1 MDDLYSLL
9 REEAVQLS
17 SEFRKASIQGRG
29 TSQEVAEFRENA
41 VQAFLARYFPFP
53 HRIAKGK
60 VRDSF
65 GNISASIDCIICAPN
80 HPYTVSTHNK
90 FSLLL
95 AEGVDSVVEVKP
107 NIADRAELHR
117 ALEQGLSVKKLRRVT
132 TSMLHEYG
140 TLGER
145 AKRVPF
151 GVFAMQCKAAPIETG
166 FEILEFYE
174 SRGVDP
180 LDQADFVVVNDVC
193 VFSNFV
199 DKALNPWK
207 VVEAGFPNHQGWFY
221 EGWGED
227 SLVGFLMRLHQV
239 AHAGLKLQEDVLPRY
254 LTPREDA
261 LFKIV
266 DVATK
271 YDIYKK
277 GKGLPGF
284 DGPQLRHLLRAI
296 THPGEKMSESGDL
309 GLPGVVK
316 SPDGGEL
323 PTANQN

>member
-1 MDDLYSLL
+1 MGPRSSAGDIASKWRPDQTLGDHMDDLYSLL
-9 REEAVQLS
+9 REEALQLS

-41 VQAFLARYFPFP
+41 VQAFLGRYFPFP

-65 GNISASIDCIICAPN
+65 GNISASIDCVLCAPN
-80 HPYTVSTHNK
+80 HPYTVSVRDK

-107 NIADRAELHR
+107 NIADKTELHR

-132 TSMLHEYG
+132 TSMLHNYG
-140 TLGER
+140 TLGAR
-145 AKRVPF
+145 SKRVPF

-174 SRGVDP
+174 SRGVEP
-180 LDQADFVVVNDVC
+180 LDQADFIVVNGVC

-199 DKALNPWK
+199 DKSLNPWK
-207 VVEAGFPNHQGWFY
+207 VAEAGFPNQQGWFY
-221 EGWGED
+221 EGWGQD
-227 SLVGFLMRLHQV
+227 SLVGFLMLLHRV
-239 AHAGLKLQEDVLPRY
+239 AHAAMKLQEDVLPRY

-261 LFKIV
+261 LFQIV
-266 DVATK
+266 DMAFK

-277 GKGLPGF
+277 AKDLPGLG
-284 DGPQLRHLLRAI
+284 GPEIQRLLRAM
-296 THPGEKMSESGDL
+296 THPGESS
-309 GLPGVVK
+309 
-316 SPDGGEL
+316 
-323 PTANQN
+323 

>member
-9 REEAVQLS
+9 REEALQLS

-41 VQAFLARYFPFP
+41 VQEFLRRYFPFP

-60 VRDSF
+60 VRDST
-65 GNISASIDCIICAPN
+65 GKIAASIDCVICAPN
-80 HPYTVSTHNK
+80 HPYTVSARDK

-107 NIADRAELHR
+107 NIADRAELYR
-117 ALEQGLSVKKLRRVT
+117 ALEQGLSVKKLRRAT
-132 TSMLHEYG
+132 TSMIHEFG
-140 TLGER
+140 TLGEW

-180 LDQADFVVVNDVC
+180 LDQADFIVVNDVC

-199 DKALNPWK
+199 DSALNPWK
-207 VVEAGFPNHQGWFY
+207 VAEAGFTNNRGWFY
-221 EGWGED
+221 EGWGQD
-227 SLVGFLMRLHQV
+227 SLVGFLLRLHRV
-239 AHAGLKLQEDVLPRY
+239 AHAGLKIQEDVLPRY
-254 LTPREDA
+254 LTPRDEARFQVVDLA
-261 LFKIV
+261 FKN
-266 DVATK
+266 
-271 YDIYKK
+271 DIYQSCKNS
-277 GKGLPGF
+277 PGMSAIEF
-284 DGPQLRHLLRAI
+284 QRVLRRI
-296 THPGEKMSESGDL
+296 THPWE
-309 GLPGVVK
+309 
-316 SPDGGEL
+316 
-323 PTANQN
+323 

>member
-1 MDDLYSLL
+1 MDDLYDLL
-9 REEAVQLS
+9 REEALQLN

-41 VQAFLARYFPFP
+41 VQAFLGRYFPFP

-65 GNISASIDCIICAPN
+65 GNIAASIDCVICAPN
-80 HPYTVSTHNK
+80 HPYTVSTRDK

-117 ALEQGLSVKKLRRVT
+117 ALEQGLSVKKLRRAT
-132 TSMLHEYG
+132 TSTLHEYG
-140 TLGER
+140 LLGDW

-166 FEILEFYE
+166 FEILEYYE
-174 SRGVDP
+174 THGVAP
-180 LDQADFVVVNDVC
+180 LDQADFIVVNDVC

-199 DKALNPWK
+199 DKSLNPWK
-207 VVEAGFPNHQGWFY
+207 VAEAGYVNHQGWFY
-221 EGWGED
+221 EGWGQD
-227 SLVGFLMRLHQV
+227 SLAGFLIRLHRV
-239 AHAGLKLQEDVLPRY
+239 AHAALKMQEDVLPRY
-254 LTPREDA
+254 LTPREEA
-261 LFKIV
+261 LFQVV
-266 DVATK
+266 DMAFK

-277 GKGLPGF
+277 LKATPEF
-284 DGPQLRHLLRAI
+284 AGPDVHKALYAI
-296 THPGEKMSESGDL
+296 THPQGS
-309 GLPGVVK
+309 
-316 SPDGGEL
+316 
-323 PTANQN
+323 

>member
-1 MDDLYSLL
+1 MNDLYALL
-9 REEAVQLS
+9 REEALQLS

-65 GNISASIDCIICAPN
+65 GSIAASIDCVICAPN
-80 HPYTVSTHNK
+80 HPYTVSVRDK

-95 AEGVDSVVEVKP
+95 AEGVDSVIEVKP

-117 ALEQGLSVKKLRRVT
+117 ALEQGLSVKKLRRA
-132 TSMLHEYG
+132 TSSMTHEYG
-140 TLGER
+140 ILGEWSR
-145 AKRVPF
+145 RVPF

-174 SRGVDP
+174 TRGVDP
-180 LDQADFVVVNDVC
+180 LDQADFIAVNDVC
-193 VFSNFV
+193 VFSNFI
-199 DKALNPWK
+199 DKSLNTWK
-207 VVEAGFPNHQGWFY
+207 VAEAGYLNHQGWFY
-221 EGWGED
+221 EGWGQD
-227 SLVGFLMRLHQV
+227 SLVGFLTRLHQV
-239 AHAGLKLQEDVLPRY
+239 AHAGIKMQEDVLPRY
-254 LTPREDA
+254 LKPREED

-266 DVATK
+266 DLAFK

-277 GKGLPGF
+277 IKGTPEF
-284 DGPQLRHLLRAI
+284 D
-296 THPGEKMSESGDL
+296 
-309 GLPGVVK
+309 
-316 SPDGGEL
+316 SPDL
-323 PTANQN
+323 HKTLLALTHRMSD

>member
-29 TSQEVAEFRENA
+29 TSQDVAELRENA
-41 VQAFLARYFPFP
+41 VQAFLGRYFPFP

-65 GNISASIDCIICAPN
+65 GNIAASIDCVICAPN
-80 HPYTVSTHNK
+80 HPYTVSTRDK

-107 NIADRAELHR
+107 NIADKAELNR
-117 ALEQGLSVKKLRRVT
+117 ALEQGLSVKKLRRAT

-140 TLGER
+140 SLGER
-145 AKRVPF
+145 ARRVPF

-166 FEILEFYE
+166 FEILEFYK
-174 SRGVDP
+174 SRSIDP

-207 VVEAGFPNHQGWFY
+207 LADAGYPNHQGWFY

-227 SLVGFLMRLHQV
+227 SLVGFLMRMHQV

-254 LTPREDA
+254 LAPREDA
-261 LFKIV
+261 RFQIV
-266 DVATK
+266 DIATK
-271 YDIYKK
+271 YDFYKK
-277 GKGLPGF
+277 MIELSGV
-284 DGPQLRHLLRAI
+284 DASQLRRVLRAI
-296 THPGEKMSESGDL
+296 THPGEQVAGSGVREF
-309 GLPGVVK
+309 PSVVK
-316 SPDGGEL
+316 SQDGKE
-323 PTANQN
+323 PPAED

>member
-1 MDDLYSLL
+1 MDDIYDLL
-9 REEAVQLS
+9 REEALQLN

-41 VQAFLARYFPFP
+41 LQAFIGRYFPFP

-65 GNISASIDCIICAPN
+65 GNIAASIDCVICAPN
-80 HPYTVSTHNK
+80 HPYTVSARDK

-95 AEGVDSVVEVKP
+95 AEGVDSVIEVKP
-107 NIADRAELHR
+107 NIADRAELYR

-140 TLGER
+140 ILGDW

-174 SRGVDP
+174 TRGVDP
-180 LDQADFVVVNDVC
+180 LDQADFIVVNDVC

-199 DKALNPWK
+199 DRSLNPWK
-207 VVEAGFPNHQGWFY
+207 VAEAGFANHQGWFY
-221 EGWGED
+221 EGWGQD
-227 SLVGFLMRLHQV
+227 SLVGLLLRLHRV
-239 AHAGLKLQEDVLPRY
+239 AHAALKMQEDVLPRY
-254 LTPREDA
+254 LTPREGA
-261 LFKIV
+261 LFQIV
-266 DVATK
+266 DMAFK
-271 YDIYKK
+271 YEIYKK
-277 GKGLPGF
+277 LKATPNFG
-284 DGPQLRHLLRAI
+284 GPDFHKDLYAI
-296 THPGEKMSESGDL
+296 THP
-309 GLPGVVK
+309 
-316 SPDGGEL
+316 
-323 PTANQN
+323 QR